1 MSGTGQRIPVSI
13 APGTGGVGFHA
24 ASRAAAA
31 IGTQTP
37 AVANVT
43 IQQVLGSMVTSF
55 SIPVPA
61 LANQGATTDVNF
73 TQALGLPNITL
84 AKGATGLVVVTLDL
98 AQQGNG
104 LTVNFSRQLQYGGIS
119 PQNTWTLPAGATF
132 NGGKVVG
139 VARVV
144 ALERT
149 AAQTLTVLVN
159 AHVLGVPASGAT

>member
-1 MSGTGQRIPVSI
+1 MSGGGQRIPVSI
-13 APGTGGVGFHA
+13 SPGSGGVGFHA
-24 ASRAAAA
+24 ASRAAGALQ
-31 IGTQTP
+31 TQSP

-55 SIPVPA
+55 SLSIPA
-61 LANQGATTDVNF
+61 LGQQGATADVSF

-98 AQQGNG
+98 AEQGSG
-104 LTVNFSRQLQYGGIS
+104 VTVNFSRQLQYGGIS

-139 VARVV
+139 VARCV
-144 ALERT
+144 ALKT
-149 AAQTLTVLVN
+149 AAAQTLTVLCN
-159 AHVLGVPASGAT
+159 AHVLGVPPAGGS